1 MTTIIVYQYDDDD
14 GGDDDDDADDTHDN
28 DEGVDVCEGLSSCW
42 CERSGGIGLYLP
54 FFWDHL
60 SILIHFG
67 PNLGDCLD
75 GASHVTAMRFPQY
88 I

>member
-1 MTTIIVYQYDDDD
+1 MMMMMMMMPTTLMI
-14 GGDDDDDADDTHDN
+14 N

-42 CERSGGIGLYLP
+42 CEHSGGIGLYLP
-54 FFWDHL
+54 GVCHILGDHL
-60 SILIHFG
+60 PILIHFG

-75 GASHVTAMRFPQY
+75 GASHVTAMQFPQY

>member
-1 MTTIIVYQYDDDD
+1 MMMMMTMMMMPTTLMIMMKVLMCVKDSVL
-14 GGDDDDDADDTHDN
+14 ADVN
-28 DEGVDVCEGLSSCW
+28 VQGVLACICQEFAT
-42 CERSGGIGLYLP
+42 

-60 SILIHFG
+60 SILIHFR

-88 I
+88 L